1 LPVRVAE
8 LEDEFAGELR
18 SLRPPRAASQ
28 LAARMAATL
37 WIGIRAGLIPSAIVF
52 VIYLL
57 RNRDAPLPW
66 ATIGSLLAVY
76 GPVIGILLA
85 SSIELF
91 VIGADRIARVGFGLV
106 VIANPV
112 TAGGLAGALAGIV
125 PGAVGVMV
133 FGSYH
138 GPFVGTTLIAFG
150 LVAGAVLVAAPL
162 AIRSRRA
169 RGLRDDMRVIAAAT
183 LIAMVLLTAV
193 AAVVAPV
200 IVGTA
205 FAEARGAMENHEGI
219 VGAVAGALGGGVV
232 GVFIGLV
239 IVLGRSLRR

>member
-1 LPVRVAE
+1 MRAAE

-18 SLRPPRAASQ
+18 SLRPARPGSQ
-28 LAARMAATL
+28 LGERLGATL
-37 WIGIRAGLIPSAIVF
+37 LIGIRAGLLPSAIVF
-52 VIYLL
+52 VIYLV
-57 RNRDAPLPW
+57 RNRDVDLPW
-66 ATIGSLLAVY
+66 ETIGSLLAVY

-85 SSIELF
+85 TTIELF
-91 VIGADRIARVGFGLV
+91 VLGADRIARIGYGLV

-162 AIRSRRA
+162 AVRSRRT
-169 RGLRDDMRVIAAAT
+169 RGQRDDKRIVAVATVIAMLLLSAA
-183 LIAMVLLTAV
+183 

-219 VGAVAGALGGGVV
+219 VGAVAGVLGGGVV
-232 GVFIGLV
+232 GIFIGLV
-239 IVLGRSLRR
+239 ILLARSLRR